1 VAINLDTL
9 PPEARDV
16 LKKFPEFEPHDF
28 NNSGANGYVL
38 LGRHNVLQ
46 REVALKIYFHAP
58 NEMEQEPA
66 LIAAINHDN
75 VMKVLDARSLE
86 NDCAF
91 FMTPYANYGDL
102 SAYIKGHFISLPL
115 AFRLLRQ
122 LLSGLSALHSEPLR
136 LVHRD
141 LKPQNLLVHDDIL
154 LIADFGSVR
163 RMAAGAS
170 EVPAS
175 KHSVLFRPPEAFGG
189 KGYFDFSSDC
199 YQAGVIGYLLFG
211 GELSEVL
218 TEHLGEGQRKDL
230 LKLKYENVS
239 YAEECDF
246 VDGCLREKIE
256 KGKLLD
262 WKNLPAF
269 VPPKIIRTLRRAT
282 SSNRRFKD
290 VSEFL
295 AELASAGP
303 LPDWIAEEGPAW
315 SLRDWKRHDY
325 RLLKEKGKLIVKK
338 RRAGAEN
345 FITDHSLSGG
355 DWTNE
360 SFKKIAEKLELP

>member
-1 VAINLDTL
+1 VAIDLEAL

-16 LKKFPEFEPHDF
+16 LKKFPEFEPYKF
-28 NNSGANGYVL
+28 NDSGANGYVL
-38 LGRHNVLQ
+38 LGRYNVLQ

-102 SAYIKGHFISLPL
+102 SSYIQGHFISLPL

-141 LKPQNLLVHDDIL
+141 LKPHNLLVHDDTL

-163 RMAAGAS
+163 RMAAGAT

-175 KHSVLFRPPEAFGG
+175 KHSVLFRPPEAFGDN
-189 KGYFDFSSDC
+189 GYFDFSSDC

-211 GELSEVL
+211 GQLSEVL
-218 TEHLGEGQRKDL
+218 TDHLAAGQHRDL
-230 LKLKYENVS
+230 QQLKYENVPF
-239 YAEECDF
+239 AKECDF

-262 WKNLPAF
+262 WKTIPAF
-269 VPPKIIRTLRRAT
+269 VPPKIVRTLRRAT
-282 SSNRRFKD
+282 ASSRRFGD

-295 AELASAGP
+295 AELAAVGP
-303 LPDWIAEEGPAW
+303 LPDWIAEGEQVW

-325 RLLKEKGKLIVKK
+325 RLIKEKGELIAKK
-338 RRAGAEN
+338 RRVGAAK
-345 FITDHSLSGG
+345 FMTDHALSGG
-355 DWTNE
+355 DWSE
-360 SFKKIAEKLELP
+360 AFKRVAKKIELP